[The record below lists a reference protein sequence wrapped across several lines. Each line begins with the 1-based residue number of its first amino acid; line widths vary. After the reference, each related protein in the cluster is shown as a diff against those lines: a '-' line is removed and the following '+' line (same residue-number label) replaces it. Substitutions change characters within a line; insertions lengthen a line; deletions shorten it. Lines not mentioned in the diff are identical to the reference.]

1 MPEPAGRATPLAP
14 AYYATRAKGWRRD
27 VWALLHPPY
36 TAWHLS
42 YVLIGASL
50 APRVEITRL
59 LATLVAF
66 FLAVGVSAHALDEL
80 RGRPL
85 QTQIPDAVLWTA
97 AIAGLGGA
105 VALGVVG
112 VTALGAGLIPFIAA
126 GVLFVFAYNLEL
138 LGGRLH
144 GDLWFALSWGAFP
157 VLTAYFAQTGRLS
170 IAAVA
175 AAAAAYAISF
185 GQRALSTP
193 ARQLRR
199 NTRSV
204 SGTVTL
210 RDGTETQLD
219 ERALLNPLELALRA
233 FAWGTVL
240 LGLGLVAAKL
250 L

>member
-1 MPEPAGRATPLAP
+1 MGELAP

-42 YVLIGASL
+42 YVLIGAGL
-50 APRVEITRL
+50 APRVDLTRL

-66 FLAVGVSAHALDEL
+66 FLAVGISAHALDEL

-85 QTQIPDAVLWTA
+85 RTEIPSSVLWIA
-97 AIAGLGGA
+97 SIAGLAGA
-105 VALGVVG
+105 VALGLAG
-112 VTALGAGLIPFIAA
+112 VTVLGAGLVPFIAA

-157 VLTAYFAQTGRLS
+157 VVTAYFAQTGRVS
-170 IAAVA
+170 VAALVA
-175 AAAAAYAISF
+175 AAAAFATAY

-199 NTRSV
+199 KTRSV
-204 SGTVTL
+204 VGKMTL
-210 RDGTETQLD
+210 NDGTETPLN
-219 ERALLNPLELALRA
+219 ERTLLAPIEVALRA

-240 LGLGLVAAKL
+240 LGIGLVAAKVF
-250 L
+250 